1 MFSNE
6 NSLER
11 FLLIDDEAYKIALS
25 EIKNG
30 KKTSHWMWFFFPQ
43 LKHLGKTQT
52 AEIFGIVGL
61 DEARKY
67 LAHPILSARL
77 IEITEAILEHKNKN
91 IKEILDGEDVRKL
104 RSSMTL
110 FALVSE
116 KNSIFHQA
124 LDCFYN
130 GQYDEETIK
139 LLNLDNAK

>member
-77 IEITEAILEHKNKN
+77 IEITEAILEHKDKN
-91 IKEILDGEDVRKL
+91 IKEIWYGE
-104 RSSMTL
+104 
-110 FALVSE
+110 
-116 KNSIFHQA
+116 
-124 LDCFYN
+124 
-130 GQYDEETIK
+130 
-139 LLNLDNAK
+139 